1 MLALCVFSI
10 YPTIDFIEEF
20 GIILL
25 SSKIEFFIYTPHP
38 TNLLFI
44 GGPFLY
50 TFCIRLCGNGG
61 NLWGNTLFEGNNM
74 YPLSSLHSL
83 LLGDTP
89 TVPSPESELL
99 LFSGIY

>member
-1 MLALCVFSI
+1 MPYLGNFQGA
-10 YPTIDFIEEF
+10 
-20 GIILL
+20 
-25 SSKIEFFIYTPHP
+25 KKIYTPPHP
-38 TNLLFI
+38 INLFNI

-99 LFSGIY
+99 LFSGIYWKLIKLGSLNQLDS